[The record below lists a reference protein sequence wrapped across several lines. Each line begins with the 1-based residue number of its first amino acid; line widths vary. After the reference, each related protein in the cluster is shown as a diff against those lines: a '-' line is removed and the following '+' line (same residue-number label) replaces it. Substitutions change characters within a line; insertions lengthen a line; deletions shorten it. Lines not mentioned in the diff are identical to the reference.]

1 MVKVQQI
8 ILISL
13 YFLFIDA
20 MWISFFAKGLYE
32 SHLMGM
38 LKDDDSIAFVFALV
52 AVYGLLLSG
61 LFCFVLTKR
70 RPVLLGA
77 LFGFIV
83 YGVYGLTNWLVLSSW
98 SNSMLFADWEVV
110 AVCMPPCCATRGL
123 SLRIKRR
130 ESMILK
136 LVFINGVV
144 RDIKS
149 YVDKLNKMTKYYGRI
164 ESVQWSW
171 RLSLDHHVSATAF
184 TTEGHLRADV
194 SGDV

>member
-1 MVKVQQI
+1 MLCYFTVIWSLNLVKVQQI

-32 SHLMGM
+32 SHLTGM
-38 LKDDDSIAFVFALV
+38 LKVGDSIAFVFALV

-98 SNSMLFADWEVV
+98 SNSMLFADWVWGACLYASSAYV
-110 AVCMPPCCATRGL
+110 AQ
-123 SLRIKRR
+123 
-130 ESMILK
+130 
-136 LVFINGVV
+136 LVGY
-144 RDIKS
+144 R
-149 YVDKLNKMTKYYGRI
+149 Y
-164 ESVQWSW
+164 E
-171 RLSLDHHVSATAF
+171 
-184 TTEGHLRADV
+184 
-194 SGDV
+194 